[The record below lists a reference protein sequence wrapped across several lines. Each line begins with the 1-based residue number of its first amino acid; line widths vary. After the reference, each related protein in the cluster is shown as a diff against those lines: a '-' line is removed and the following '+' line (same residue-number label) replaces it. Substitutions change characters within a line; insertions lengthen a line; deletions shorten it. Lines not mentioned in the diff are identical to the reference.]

1 MSFFVYV
8 CFPLFVAAF
17 SFILSQSLL
26 SPFYHSLQVI
36 SSLYSSFVLVLSF
49 SLPRLFFLHPVPAYI
64 SLNSLFHTA
73 SFSVH
78 FKLSLSFLLSL
89 YFRPTATKHIS
100 SQQQFSSRTILLWEK
115 SNCMH
120 IVFAEN
126 KTAGPYSPLCFVSWQ
141 KMTLDNFKRMSF
153 SRQGDTLPFCYAVLL
168 PTSLVIP
175 TNIVRLFKE
184 RRKKEIKVCTQGK
197 KISVRGHLQ
206 GARSITQVN
215 S

>member
-49 SLPRLFFLHPVPAYI
+49 SLPRLFFLHPVPAYN
-64 SLNSLFHTA
+64 SLNSPFHTA

-78 FKLSLSFLLSL
+78 FKLSLPFLLSL

-100 SQQQFSSRTILLWEK
+100 SQKQFSSRTILLWEK

-120 IVFAEN
+120 IVFAGN

-141 KMTLDNFKRMSF
+141 K
-153 SRQGDTLPFCYAVLL
+153 
-168 PTSLVIP
+168 
-175 TNIVRLFKE
+175 
-184 RRKKEIKVCTQGK
+184 
-197 KISVRGHLQ
+197 
-206 GARSITQVN
+206 
-215 S
+215 

>member
-89 YFRPTATKHIS
+89 YFKQSIYQVNNSLAHGPSYFGKSQTVCILCSQKTK
-100 SQQQFSSRTILLWEK
+100 QQAHTHL
-115 SNCMH
+115 
-120 IVFAEN
+120 
-126 KTAGPYSPLCFVSWQ
+126 FV
-141 KMTLDNFKRMSF
+141 
-153 SRQGDTLPFCYAVLL
+153 
-168 PTSLVIP
+168 
-175 TNIVRLFKE
+175 LFH
-184 RRKKEIKVCTQGK
+184 GK
-197 KISVRGHLQ
+197 K
-206 GARSITQVN
+206 
-215 S
+215 